1 MQVDNT
7 NLTGVLV
14 ITPKVHQ
21 DPRGFFFESFQAERY
36 RQIGIEQAFV
46 QDNVAR
52 SSQGVLRGLHYQL
65 QYPQGK
71 LVSVTSGEAFDVAV
85 DIRVGSPTFAQWY
98 GTVLSD
104 TNHKQLYVP
113 PGFAHG
119 YCVIT
124 EIADFIY
131 RCTEYYHPEDEY
143 GVKWNDPELN
153 IQWPIDAPLLSEKDL
168 HNSDLKS
175 VNRNNLPK
183 YQPSK

>member
-1 MQVDNT
+1 MTMQVDNT
-7 NLTGVLV
+7 NLPGVLV

-21 DPRGFFFESFQAERY
+21 DQRGFFFESFQVERY
-36 RQIGIEQAFV
+36 REVGIEEAFV

-52 SSQGVLRGLHYQL
+52 SSKGVLRGLHYQL

-85 DIRVGSPTFAQWY
+85 DIRVGSPTFCQWY

-124 EIADFIY
+124 ETADFIY
-131 RCTEYYHPEDEY
+131 RCTDYYHPEDEY

-153 IQWPIDAPLLSEKDL
+153 IQWPIDTPLLSERICTT
-168 HNSDLKS
+168 
-175 VNRNNLPK
+175 VI
-183 YQPSK
+183 

>member
-21 DPRGFFFESFQAERY
+21 DQRGFFFESFQVDRY
-36 RQIGIEQAFV
+36 REVGIEEAFV

-52 SSQGVLRGLHYQL
+52 SSRGVLRGLHYQL

-85 DIRVGSPTFAQWY
+85 DIRVGSPTFGQWY

-124 EIADFIY
+124 ETADFIY
-131 RCTEYYHPEDEY
+131 RCTDYYHPEDEY

-175 VNRNNLPK
+175 VDRNNLPK
-183 YQPSK
+183 YHSSK